1 MQYLNSITGVKG
13 QPIPAS
19 MNLHPGQWVKVSNGK
34 NYGKKGMYI
43 GTVNST
49 KEQVFV
55 WRKGQSVQEQNHQV
69 RVARAFVTE
78 SNRPGRTM
86 NNLWEY
92 LAKIFS

>member
-13 QPIPAS
+13 QSIPAS

-34 NYGKKGMYI
+34 NYSKKGMYI

-69 RVARAFVTE
+69 NLSKSNILPIFLGFVHLDIRYV
-78 SNRPGRTM
+78 SVV
-86 NNLWEY
+86 
-92 LAKIFS
+92 